1 MAKPNRS
8 PLQVSP
14 EFKKRLD
21 DLQRKI
27 MLAQGQKKS
36 LREITTEIIQNPNF
50 EEIEKN
56 MIKASNIKV
65 DLKIKLDRRF
75 LE

>member
-1 MAKPNRS
+1 MAKPNRN
-8 PLQVSP
+8 PMQVSH

-27 MLAQGQKKS
+27 MISQGQKKS
-36 LREITTEIIQNPNF
+36 LREITTEIISNPMFN
-50 EEIEKN
+50 EIEKN
-56 MIKASNIKV
+56 MIKAGNIKV

>member
-1 MAKPNRS
+1 MAKPNRF

-21 DLQRKI
+21 DLQKKI
-27 MLAQGQKKS
+27 MMSQGQKKS
-36 LREITTEIIQNPNF
+36 LREITSEIISSPMFN
-50 EEIEKN
+50 EIEKN
-56 MIKASNIKV
+56 MIKAGNINI
-65 DLKIKLDRRF
+65 DFKIKLDRRM